1 MKYQNPNSMVIR
13 KVKANGL
20 LIDKGIEPIVKVR
33 RKYNKNKKHLFGAS
47 RKCSVLAGEIQINLH
62 LI

>member
-1 MKYQNPNSMVIR
+1 MVIR

>member
-1 MKYQNPNSMVIR
+1 MKYQNPNYSGHP
-13 KVKANGL
+13 KSKSLGL

-47 RKCSVLAGEIQINLH
+47 RKCSVLAGEIQINIH